1 LRLCSASIRIDR
13 RVYTKRCAGFG
24 SAARS
29 ANEIAIPAGSKGPN
43 VRVSDRTGAEGFRP
57 AWWLAN
63 RHLQTI
69 WPVVCRRRVPLE
81 ARRERIELPDG
92 DFLDVDWVGR
102 DGPIVIVLH
111 GLQGSAESSYARGLL
126 RQLEAR
132 GWRGAL
138 MHFRGCSGEANRL
151 PRSYH
156 SGETSDVDWLARELR
171 RREPHTRLAAVA
183 YSPGGNVLL
192 KWLGES
198 RARSP
203 LCAAVAVSIPFELG
217 AAADSMS
224 AGLPRIY
231 QWYLVRRLKQA
242 VHAKM
247 ANGSFALALSR
258 AEVDRL
264 RTFREFDDAVTA
276 PMHGFES
283 AQDYYDR
290 CSSRRFVRDIEI
302 PTLVLHA
309 ADDPL
314 MIPGVIPSPDER
326 SASVRFEVSPHGG
339 HVGFVS
345 GAWPWSTR
353 YWLEERIP
361 RFLQAHL

>member
-1 LRLCSASIRIDR
+1 MKSDHSADRAGSETSASD
-13 RVYTKRCAGFG
+13 
-24 SAARS
+24 
-29 ANEIAIPAGSKGPN
+29 GPL
-43 VRVSDRTGAEGFRP
+43 AEGFRP
-57 AWWLAN
+57 AWWLSN

-69 WPVVCRRRVPLE
+69 WPVLCRRRVALE
-81 ARRERIELPDG
+81 TRRERLELPDG

-102 DGPIVIVLH
+102 AGPIVIVLH
-111 GLQGSAESSYARGLL
+111 GLQGSSESSYARGLL
-126 RQLEAR
+126 REIAAR

-171 RREPHTRLAAVA
+171 RREPDTPLAAVA
-183 YSPGGNVLL
+183 YSLGGNVLL

-198 RARSP
+198 GARSP
-203 LCAAVAVSIPFELG
+203 LRAAVAVSVPFELG
-217 AAADSMS
+217 AAADSMRS
-224 AGLPRIY
+224 GLPRIY
-231 QWYLVRRLKQA
+231 ERYLVRRLRQA

-258 AEVDRL
+258 AAVDRL
-264 RTFREFDDAVTA
+264 RSFREFDDTVTA
-276 PMHGFES
+276 PMHGFAS

-290 CSSRRFVRDIEI
+290 CSSRSFVCRIEV
-302 PTLVLHA
+302 PTLILHA

-314 MIPGVIPSPDER
+314 MHPEVIPSPEER
-326 SASVRFEVSPHGG
+326 SEAVSLEVSPKGG

-345 GAWPWSTR
+345 GAWPWSAR

-361 RFLQAHL
+361 RFLQAHV